1 MATTLKKDFF
11 NKFSIN
17 TPFFVE
23 TGTYK
28 GEGIEE
34 ALKFSFK
41 ELFSIELHKPLYEE
55 CVLKFKNN
63 NKIKLF
69 YGDSAEVLTEIIKNL
84 NDRITFWLDG
94 HFSGD
99 HTAKGNKISPILEEL
114 EQIKNHKIKT
124 HTIIIDDLRYVKQGY
139 YEMTIKQIIEKIKEI
154 NFNYEIIF
162 EDGVEKEDILIAYI

>member
-11 NKFSIN
+11 DKFSIN

-34 ALKFSFK
+34 ALKFQFK
-41 ELFSIELHKPLYEE
+41 ELFSIELHKSLYEE

-69 YGDSAEVLTEIIKNL
+69 YGDSAEVLTEIIKDL

-114 EQIKNHKIKT
+114 EQIKNHKIKN
-124 HTIIIDDLRYVKQGY
+124 HTIIIDDLRYVRQGY
-139 YEMTIKQIIEKIKEI
+139 YEMTIVDIINKIKEI
-154 NFNYEIIF
+154 NINYHIIF
-162 EDGVEKEDILIAYI
+162 DNGVEENDILIAYI